1 MDADDLVS
9 KGQLTRMAPAPD
21 MAEKEWKE
29 SDSDLEEAE
38 KELGSKGCK
47 WAIIKAYYAMFH
59 SAKALLLLL
68 GLRERSHFAVGEML
82 GILSREGKLEASYV
96 NDFRAAM
103 SAREGADYHYA
114 HDQKTAE
121 EMVAMADG
129 FTKRM
134 KKLADRLKKE
144 KTR

>member
-1 MDADDLVS
+1 MDVDDLVS
-9 KGQLTRMAPAPD
+9 KGHLSRIAPASD

-29 SDSDLEEAE
+29 SDSDLQEAE
-38 KELGSKGCK
+38 KELGSKGYK

-59 SAKALLLLL
+59 SAKAVLFLL
-68 GLRERSHFAVGEML
+68 GLKERSHFALGEML

-96 NDFRAAM
+96 NDFKAAM

-129 FTKRM
+129 FAKRM
-134 KKLADRLKKE
+134 RKLAGQLKKG
-144 KTR
+144 KTG